1 MTTLRFGL
9 AVLAVALVGVTQQSS
24 AGSIVY
30 LATLTGPGENPPNT
44 STATGLAEVDF
55 DPVTQLMHV
64 HVTFSGITSLTTASH
79 IHSPAI
85 PPATAG
91 VATTVPSFPGFPL
104 GVSSGTFDNTFDM
117 TLASSYNPAFVTLSG
132 GTVPLAEAALVAS
145 LAAGTSYYNI
155 HSNAFP
161 GGEIRG
167 FLSAVPEPASIV
179 MLGTGVLGIVACG
192 CRRKSGPRV

>member
-24 AGSIVY
+24 AGPIVY
-30 LATLTGPGENPPNT
+30 LATLTGPGENPPNA
-44 STATGLAEVDF
+44 STATGLAEVAF
-55 DPVTQLMHV
+55 DPLTQLMHV

-132 GTVPLAEAALVAS
+132 GTVPLAEAVLVAS

-179 MLGTGVLGIVACG
+179 MLGTGVLGIVAYG
-192 CRRKSGPRV
+192 CRRKSGPAR

>member
-9 AVLAVALVGVTQQSS
+9 AVLAVALGGITQQSS
-24 AGSIVY
+24 AAPIFY
-30 LATLTGPGENPPNT
+30 TAALTGPGENPSNN

-55 DPVTQLMHV
+55 DPVTNLMHV
-64 HVTFSGITSLTTASH
+64 HTTFSGITSLTTASH
-79 IHSPAI
+79 IHSPAT
-85 PPATAG
+85 PPAVAG

-104 GVSSGTFDNTFDM
+104 GVSSGTFDGTFDM

-155 HSNAFP
+155 HSNTFP

-167 FLSAVPEPASIV
+167 FLTAVPEPSSLV
-179 MLGTGVLGIVACG
+179 MLGTGVLGIVAYG
-192 CRRKSGPRV
+192 CRRASRPRV

>member
-1 MTTLRFGL
+1 MRSNDQLDKNLFPNFPRINLSIALLLHQRFLTFQGGATAMTTLRFGL

-24 AGSIVY
+24 AGPIVY
-30 LATLTGPGENPPNT
+30 LATLTGPGENPPNA

-55 DPVTQLMHV
+55 DPLTQLMHV

-104 GVSSGTFDNTFDM
+104 GVSSG
-117 TLASSYNPAFVTLSG
+117 LSI
-132 GTVPLAEAALVAS
+132 TRS
-145 LAAGTSYYNI
+145 T
-155 HSNAFP
+155 
-161 GGEIRG
+161 
-167 FLSAVPEPASIV
+167 
-179 MLGTGVLGIVACG
+179 
-192 CRRKSGPRV
+192 